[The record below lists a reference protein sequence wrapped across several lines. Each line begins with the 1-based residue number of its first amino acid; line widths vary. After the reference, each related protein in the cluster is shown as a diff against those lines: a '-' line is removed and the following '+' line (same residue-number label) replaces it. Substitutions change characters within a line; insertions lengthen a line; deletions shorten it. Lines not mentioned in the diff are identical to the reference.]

1 MAEFFQKLKNFYL
14 RIVSF
19 TAFCS
24 GFHFLVILFIYKI
37 FGEILEPPFLQY
49 I

>member
-1 MAEFFQKLKNFYL
+1 MAEFFQKLKYVYVG
-14 RIVSF
+14 IVSF
-19 TAFCS
+19 SAFCS

-37 FGEILEPPFLQY
+37 FGGIPEPPFLQY